1 MNLDQIGLQLYT
13 VRTAATTDFLGTLR
27 AVAEMGYPAVEF
39 AGLHGHPAAE
49 VRAEMNS
56 TGLKAP
62 SAHVQYAS
70 LLTDTEAVCADL
82 RTLGC
87 QYAIVPYIGEEHR
100 NSVQSARKF
109 VASLAPIAEAVAE
122 CGMTLGYH
130 NHDFEFAPL
139 PGGDGTTLW
148 DLIVAET
155 DPALVVLE
163 LDCYWST
170 YGGADTLALLRGESS
185 ADSPFSTSRT
195 CSARERI
202 AMTRRSGQATWI
214 SARFSRRPTGHN
226 RVVHRRAGQPGRSR
240 WSTPKPASAACKPLP
255 NNHARTRHS
264 PCG

>member
-100 NSVQSARKF
+100 TSVEAARKF

-122 CGMTLGYH
+122 CGLTLGYH

-170 YGGADTLALLRGESS
+170 YGGADTLALLE
-185 ADSPFSTSRT
+185 A
-195 CSARERI
+195 
-202 AMTRRSGQATWI
+202 
-214 SARFSRRPTGHN
+214 N
-226 RVVHRRAGQPGRSR
+226 PGRFPLLHFKDMLGEGADR
-240 WSTPKPASAACKPLP
+240 HDAPIGTGNLDFAPILEATRDTTAWYIVEQDNPADPLVD
-255 NNHARTRHS
+255 AETSLRGMQALTE
-264 PCG
+264 